1 MLDVLVDF
9 APNGFL
15 VFGSLV
21 VAIVT
26 SSIVTFH
33 VNGP

>member
-1 MLDVLVDF
+1 MLDVSVDF

-26 SSIVTFH
+26 FY